1 MTVETVV
8 SEPQLWDRFQASWR
22 EPKDIPTRKL
32 IGTHYQREAFSITI
46 GAGDTIT
53 TLALVEAVEMAAGR
67 DLINGR
73 KIAALRVLHLNAA
86 QTQDEIDRQIAGIR
100 LHYGASPTDLGGR
113 LIGKSILTAP
123 VRLGVM
129 GGNGVAAIDAEA
141 MQRLV
146 DFIRDERIDV
156 VQLLPWVSFHAVRWN
171 SGTDMDILAKEGLCA
186 IAGPTQCAIGIFHE
200 VRTVEKPTR
209 QTTEERLAFALTCA
223 AHSVRTL
230 AVMSKTEARR
240 FNIGETERR
249 RCICIDSKAKAGPAG
264 ESTWFKLAPVELPNG
279 ESVEVAAPWSA
290 PDPVETVTA
299 EQMEQFKNLIN
310 GGLYSSD
317 PGEYR
322 WVGFAIARAIG
333 IDLSS
338 DNVRDDPQHL
348 AKIKKIIEA
357 AGAERKRRKHTTKR
371 GSAGVAKSRAASK
384 RSKPRTAA

>member
-46 GAGDTIT
+46 DAGDTMT

-86 QTQDEIDRQIAGIR
+86 QTQDEVDRQIAAIR
-100 LHYGASPTDLGGR
+100 LHHRASPTDLGGR
-113 LIGKSILTAP
+113 LIGKSVLTAP
-123 VRLGVM
+123 LRLGVM

-141 MQRLV
+141 MQRLM
-146 DFIRDERIDV
+146 DFIRNERIDV

-209 QTTEERLAFALTCA
+209 QTAEERLAFALTCA

-230 AVMSKTEARR
+230 AVMSKTEARK

-249 RCICIDSKAKAGPAG
+249 RCIRIDSKAKAGPAG

-279 ESVEVAAPWSA
+279 ENVEVAVPWSA
-290 PDPVETVTA
+290 PDPAENLTA

-317 PGEYR
+317 PADHR

-333 IDLSS
+333 IDLSP
-338 DNVRDDPQHL
+338 DNPQAKRDLVQV
-348 AKIKKIIEA
+348 KKIIA
-357 AGAERKRRKHTTKR
+357 TASTERKRRKPATKR
-371 GSAGVAKSRAASK
+371 GTAGVAKSRAAPK
-384 RSKPRTAA
+384 RGKPRTAA